1 MLVEIK
7 LAYNCTDK
15 VKELFS
21 EYTDMLVKS
30 DNDFAN
36 YLQLQDYDLE
46 LENLDKKYGLP
57 KGRLYIA
64 TVEGV
69 VAGCIALRNIDDKSC
84 ELKRL
89 YVRPEFRGNQIAQ
102 MLIEQIISDARDI
115 GYKQILL
122 DTLPFLKSAIY
133 LYEKLGFY
141 QIRPYNDSPMKNS
154 IYYRYDL

>member
-64 TVEGV
+64 TVAGD

-89 YVRPEFRGNQIAQ
+89 YVRPEFRGNQIGQ

-133 LYEKLGFY
+133 IYEKLGFY